1 MEKYI
6 PNEKPNIH
14 ILSIEDDE
22 NGNPKFSYE
31 VNDAFIEMIKKEKKL
46 NNIDENIIT
55 NYITELLENCSNGKN
70 GYGYKKVD
78 LTDNKIDN

>member
-6 PNEKPNIH
+6 PKEKPNIH

-46 NNIDENIIT
+46 DNVDEKIIT
-55 NYITELLENCSNGKN
+55 NYITDLLENCSNKKN
-70 GYGYKKVD
+70 GYGYEKVN